1 MRDGVRDEAP
11 PGRVMRS
18 TRTLTQQD
26 FDRFAELSGDDNPI
40 HVDPD
45 FAAGTRFGRP
55 VSHGMLLYS
64 VLCAALHENFPGA
77 VQLSQDLM
85 FPTPTFAGEELTL
98 RLEVAVADPGTPDLR
113 IAVGMTKGSGETV
126 CQGETVLVWPQR

>member
-1 MRDGVRDEAP
+1 MKDGARDGAR
-11 PGRVMRS
+11 PGRSMRS
-18 TRTLTQQD
+18 TRTLMQQD

-64 VLCAALHENFPGA
+64 VLCAALDENFPGA
-77 VQLSQDLM
+77 VQLGQDLM

-98 RLEVAVADPGTPDLR
+98 RLEVAEADPGTPDLR
-113 IAVGMTKGSGETV
+113 IAIGMTKGSGETV
-126 CQGETVLVWPQR
+126 CQGEALLVWPPR

>member
-1 MRDGVRDEAP
+1 MKGGPRDGARPCQVI
-11 PGRVMRS
+11 RS
-18 TRTLTQQD
+18 TRTLTQRD
-26 FDRFAELSGDDNPI
+26 FDRFAALSGDDNPI

-64 VLCAALHENFPGA
+64 VLCAALHDNFPGA

-85 FPTPTFAGEELTL
+85 FPNPTFAGEVLTL
-98 RLEVAVADPGTPDLR
+98 RLEVAEADPGTPDMRL
-113 IAVGMTKGSGETV
+113 AVDMTKATGETV
-126 CQGETVLVWPQR
+126 CQGETVLLWPPR